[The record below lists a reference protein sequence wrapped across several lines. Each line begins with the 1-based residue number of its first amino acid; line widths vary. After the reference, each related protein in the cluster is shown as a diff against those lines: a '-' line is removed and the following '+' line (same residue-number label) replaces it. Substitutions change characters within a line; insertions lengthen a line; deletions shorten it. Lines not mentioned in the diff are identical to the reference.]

1 MTTHVTYKTKPLDC
15 WQWGK
20 ELRLEAYQELVRGHE
35 EGKLMVL
42 GCAASP
48 YGLLAG
54 FGDFIFLAGEPYGAS
69 VAADPPFS
77 IPCMEEFESR
87 GYSRD
92 MCGYMRN
99 FLGSMFLDKYYFT
112 GGSFPKFDFAWSVRH
127 CPAGHPKW
135 HQIVSEY
142 QGIPMN
148 YIDDESMLA
157 EEGDLEHKM
166 DYIAGQYLDSIEW
179 MEKVTGREYDDEKAI
194 QAMRNYFRNEALW
207 GEICLLNGAIPAPL
221 DIKSM
226 FALMPI
232 SMLRR
237 HEEVATQFLTALRDE
252 MKDRIAN
259 QIAAVPTERYR
270 MCMLT
275 PPPWSFLKV
284 FRYLETFGVVF
295 IGTYVYLI
303 NSGEVKFLFD
313 EGKVV
318 PATVPEERP
327 GWSEIRTREDLC
339 RTIARWR
346 FEHPFQSHLDTR
358 KKEYIILYKHWQA
371 DAYLLLL
378 NRGCVPMTTNMYD
391 FQRDMQ
397 AHGIPVSMF
406 EGNFAD
412 CRDIDE
418 TGVLDRLEAFLEGQ
432 GIYKLPE
439 LVQ

>member
-1 MTTHVTYKTKPLDC
+1 MSTQVKYKTKPLDC

-20 ELRLEAYQELVRGHE
+20 ELRMEAYNDLATGHE
-35 EGKLMVL
+35 RGKLLVL
-42 GCAASP
+42 GCAATP
-48 YGLLAG
+48 YGILAG
-54 FGDFIFLAGEPYGAS
+54 LGDFVFLAGEPYGAS
-69 VAADPPFS
+69 VAADPPAS
-77 IPCMEEFESR
+77 IPAMEAYEAK
-87 GYSRD
+87 GYARD

-99 FLGSMFLDKYYFT
+99 FLGTMFLNKYYFT
-112 GGSFPKFDFAWSVRH
+112 GGSFPKFDFAWSIRH

-148 YIDDESMLA
+148 YIDDEIMLA
-157 EEGDLEHKM
+157 TDGDLQPRI

-179 MEKVTGREYDDEKAI
+179 MEKVTKRTFDDEKAI
-194 QAMRNYFRNEALW
+194 EAMRTYFYNEALW
-207 GEICLLNGAIPAPL
+207 GEINLLNGAIPAPI

-237 HEEVATQFLTALRDE
+237 HEKVGTQFLETLRDE
-252 MKDRIAN
+252 LKDRIAN
-259 QIAAVPTERYR
+259 QIAAVPNERYR

-275 PPPWSFLKV
+275 PPPWSFLKI

-295 IGTYVYLI
+295 VGTYVYLI
-303 NSGEVKFLFD
+303 NSGEVKFLLD

-318 PATVPEERP
+318 PATVPEKRP
-327 GWSEIRTREDLC
+327 GWPPIKNREDLC

-346 FEHPFQSHLDTR
+346 AEHPFQSTLDTR
-358 KKEYIILYKHWQA
+358 KKESLIIYKHWNSN
-371 DAYLLLL
+371 AYLLLI
-378 NRGCVPMTTNMYD
+378 NRGCVPMTTSMYD
-391 FQRDMQ
+391 IQRHMQ
-397 AHGIPVSMF
+397 KNGIPVAMF

-418 TGVLDRLEAFLEGQ
+418 TGVLDRVETFLEGQ
-432 GIYKLPE
+432 GIHKL
-439 LVQ
+439 LD

>member
-1 MTTHVTYKTKPLDC
+1 MTTYVKYKTKPLDC

-20 ELRLEAYQELVRGHE
+20 ELRLEAYQELVAGRQ
-35 EGKLMVL
+35 EGKLLVL
-42 GCAASP
+42 GCAATP
-48 YGLLAG
+48 YGILAG
-54 FGDFIFLAGEPYGAS
+54 LGDFVFLAGEPYGAS

-77 IPCMEEFESR
+77 IPAMEEYEAR

-99 FLGSMFLDKYYFT
+99 FLGTMFLDRYYFT

-135 HQIVSEY
+135 HQVVSDF

-148 YIDDESMLA
+148 YVDDETMLSA
-157 EEGDLEHKM
+157 DGDPQHRV
-166 DYIAGQYLDSIEW
+166 DYVAGQYLDSIEW
-179 MEKVTGREYDDEKAI
+179 MEKVTGRTFDDEKAI

-207 GEICLLNGAIPAPL
+207 GEICLINGAVPAPV
-221 DIKSM
+221 DIKSLL
-226 FALMPI
+226 ALMPI
-232 SMLRR
+232 AMLRR
-237 HEEVATQFLTALRDE
+237 HEEVATRFLETLRDE
-252 MKDRIAN
+252 LKDRISN

-295 IGTYVYLI
+295 VGTYVYLI
-303 NSGEVKFLFD
+303 NSGEVKFLLD

-327 GWSEIRTREDLC
+327 GWPEMKTREDLC
-339 RTIARWR
+339 RTVARWR
-346 FEHPFQSHLDTR
+346 AEHPFQSHLDTR
-358 KKEYIILYKHWQA
+358 KKEYVIIFHHWNC

-378 NRGCVPMTTNMYD
+378 NRGCVPMTTSMYD
-391 FQRDMQ
+391 FQRDLQ
-397 AHGIPVSMF
+397 GHGIAVAMF

-432 GIYKLPE
+432 GISKLPE
-439 LVQ
+439 S

>member
-1 MTTHVTYKTKPLDC
+1 MTTHVKYKSKPLDC

-20 ELRLEAYQELVRGHE
+20 ELRLEAYQDLIAGHE
-35 EGKLMVL
+35 QGKLMIL
-42 GCAASP
+42 GCAATP
-48 YGLLAG
+48 YGMLAG
-54 FGDFIFLAGEPYGAS
+54 LGDFVFLAGEPYGAS
-69 VAADPPFS
+69 IAADPTFS
-77 IPCMEEFESR
+77 IPCMEAYEAK

-99 FLGSMFLDKYYFT
+99 FLGSMYLDKYYFT
-112 GGSFPKFDFAWSVRH
+112 GGPFPKFDFAWSVRH

-148 YIDDESMLA
+148 YIDDETMLSA
-157 EEGDLEHKM
+157 DGDPEHRIE
-166 DYIAGQYLDSIEW
+166 YVAGQYIDSIEW
-179 MEKVTGREYDDEKAI
+179 MEKVTGRTFDDEKAI
-194 QAMRNYFRNEALW
+194 EAMRNYFRNEALW
-207 GEICLLNGAIPAPL
+207 GEVSLLNGAVPAPL

-237 HEEVATQFLTALRDE
+237 HEKVATQFLETLRDE
-252 MKDRIAN
+252 MKERIAN

-270 MCMLT
+270 MTMLT
-275 PPPWSFLKV
+275 PPPWSFLKI

-295 IGTYVYLI
+295 VGTYVYLI
-303 NSGEVKFLFD
+303 NSGEVKFLLD
-313 EGKVV
+313 EGEVI

-327 GWSEIRTREDLC
+327 GWPQIKNREDLC
-339 RTIARWR
+339 RTVARWR
-346 FEHPFQSHLDTR
+346 AEHPFQSHLDTR
-358 KKEYIILYKHWQA
+358 REEFVVLFHHWNG

-378 NRGCVPMTTNMYD
+378 NRGCVPMTTSMYD
-391 FQRDMQ
+391 FQRALQ
-397 AHGIPVSMF
+397 QRGIPVAMF

-432 GIYKLPE
+432 GIYRLSG
-439 LVQ
+439 L

>member
-1 MTTHVTYKTKPLDC
+1 MTTYVKYKSKSLDC

-20 ELRLEAYQELVRGHE
+20 ELRLEAYRDLVAGYE
-35 EGKLMVL
+35 QGKLLVL

-48 YGLLAG
+48 YGMLAG
-54 FGDFIFLAGEPYGAS
+54 LGDFVFLAGEPYGAS
-69 VAADPPFS
+69 IAADPPFS
-77 IPCMEEFESR
+77 IPCMEAYEAK

-99 FLGSMFLDKYYFT
+99 FLGSMYLNKYYFT
-112 GGSFPKFDFAWSVRH
+112 GGQFPKFDFIWGVRH

-135 HQIVSEY
+135 HQIVSEH
-142 QGIPMN
+142 QGVPMN
-148 YIDDESMLA
+148 YIDDETMLSA
-157 EEGDLEHKM
+157 DGDPQHRV
-166 DYIAGQYLDSIEW
+166 DYVAGQYLDSIEW
-179 MEKVTGREYDDEKAI
+179 MEKVTGRTFDDEKAI
-194 QAMRNYFRNEALW
+194 EAMRNYFCNEALW
-207 GEICLLNGAIPAPL
+207 GEICLLNGTVPAPL

-237 HEEVATQFLTALRDE
+237 HEKVATQFLEMLRDE
-252 MKDRIAN
+252 MKDRITN

-270 MCMLT
+270 MTMLT
-275 PPPWSFLKV
+275 PPPWSFLKI
-284 FRYLETFGVVF
+284 FRYLENFGVVF

-303 NSGEVKFLFD
+303 NSGEVKFLLD
-313 EGKVV
+313 EGKVL

-327 GWSEIRTREDLC
+327 GWPQIKNREDLC
-339 RTIARWR
+339 RTVARWR
-346 FEHPFQSHLDTR
+346 AEHPFQSHLDTR
-358 KKEYIILYKHWQA
+358 KKEFVILFRHWKG

-391 FQRDMQ
+391 FQRDLQ
-397 AHGIPVSMF
+397 KHGIPVAMF

-432 GIYKLPE
+432 GIQKLPG
-439 LVQ
+439 L